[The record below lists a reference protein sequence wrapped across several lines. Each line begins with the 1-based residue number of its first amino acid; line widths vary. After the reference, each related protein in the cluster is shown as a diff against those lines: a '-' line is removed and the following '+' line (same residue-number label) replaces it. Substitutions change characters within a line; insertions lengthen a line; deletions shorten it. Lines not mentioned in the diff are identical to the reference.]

1 MDQEKLP
8 QIALKQG
15 EKLHNFKVV
24 DITPLPT
31 IQCIAYLLEHE
42 KSGARLLHLHTND
55 SENLLAIALRTPPP
69 DDTGVPHILEHT
81 VLCGSKKYPV
91 KDPFVEMLKTSLAT
105 FLNAMTYPDK
115 TVYPCA
121 SVNKKDFFNLASVYA
136 DAVFF
141 PLLREEHF
149 KQEGHHLEPLD
160 LDDPINSPLI
170 IKGIVYNE
178 MKGAYSDLDNLIGRY
193 TSKSIC
199 PDTPYGHDAGG
210 DPEKIP
216 ELTYEQFLEFH
227 KNYYHPSNSLIF
239 IYGNIPTKEHLQ
251 FLDEN
256 CLNQFDRLDIDTS
269 IPLQPR
275 WNKPVY
281 DKIPYPIGP
290 EDDPAKK
297 SAVVVTYLTNDVTD
311 VLTTLAMK
319 VLDYY
324 LLGNSASPLR
334 KALIDSQLGEELTES
349 GYADYQRDTFFTV
362 GLKGT
367 EPEHQD
373 KIAQIIYDT
382 LKKEA
387 EQGLDP
393 EKLETAFHQIE
404 LESLE
409 IKEMYPLRLMDRT
422 YRSWLY
428 EADPL
433 INLQIKE
440 LLEKLRSKYQNQPN
454 FFESILKEQLVEN
467 PHHSILTFIPDKD
480 LLRKKEEKLNKK
492 LAEIKAQM
500 SEEELW
506 RLAEEAR
513 KLLEMQMS
521 PNPPE
526 ALATLPRL
534 SLKDVPKEPFTLP
547 TSEHDSKGITLLHT
561 DLFSNSLNYI
571 AISIDLRGIKE
582 ELIDYLPIY
591 SDATVK
597 MGAGPYDYVKMAE
610 REASVCSG
618 IGVSLSS
625 KGTVDD
631 PDHFRPT
638 MIFFTKGLERNLE
651 KMSDILTERLL
662 QPDFSDK
669 ARLKDVLYQGRVARR
684 SSIIPNG
691 GRYAALHAAKHLSKN
706 CEVTERINGVSQLE
720 LFDSLVEN
728 FDAKADELIS
738 KLDEINEFIKATNR
752 FTVSF
757 VGTTDNLKL
766 FQNRITQKIEQL
778 PFAELSYPEPSFT
791 PEQGSIEGLATP
803 ADVAFVALAAKS
815 ISASHAHAPVLTLL
829 STQLSYGYLWEK
841 IRVHGGAYGARA
853 EFDGLHGIF
862 DFWSYRDPFIVET
875 IQAFQQTFEYID
887 TQMDLSQQAVE
898 QYIIGSIKGFDK
910 PIRPGSAVITALE
923 RFLTGQT
930 YEFMKQFRQRLLKCT
945 GTEIKEVNQE
955 ILAPAFKKPSI
966 CVLSSREKLEEAN
979 IENMIIKD
987 L

>member
-1 MDQEKLP
+1 MNREKLP
-8 QIALKQG
+8 PVSLKPG
-15 EKLHNFKVV
+15 EKIQNFKAIN
-24 DITPLPT
+24 ITPLPT
-31 IQCIAYLLEHE
+31 IQCVAYLLEHE

-55 SENLLAIALRTPPP
+55 PENLFAIALRTPPP
-69 DDTGVPHILEHT
+69 DDTGLPHILEHT

-91 KDPFVEMLKTSLAT
+91 KDPFVELLKTSMAT

-178 MKGAYSDLDNLIGRY
+178 MKGAYSDLDNLISRY
-193 TSKSIC
+193 TSRSIC

-210 DPEKIP
+210 DPDKIP
-216 ELTYEQFLEFH
+216 ELTYDRFLEFH
-227 KNYYHPSNSLIF
+227 RTYYHPSNSLIF
-239 IYGNIPTKEHLQ
+239 IYGNIPTEEHLK

-256 CLNQFDRLDIDTS
+256 CLGQFSRIDIDTS

-275 WNKPVY
+275 WSKPVY
-281 DKIPYPIGP
+281 QKIPYPIGP
-290 EDDPAKK
+290 EDSPAKK

-311 VLTTLAMK
+311 AVTTLAMK

-324 LLGNSASPLR
+324 LLGNPASPLR

-367 EPEHQD
+367 EPKHRD
-373 KIAQIIYDT
+373 KIVQIIQDT
-382 LKKEA
+382 IKKET

-404 LESLE
+404 MESLE

-428 EADPL
+428 DADPL
-433 INLQIKE
+433 INLQIRE
-440 LLEKLRSKYQNQPN
+440 LLEELRKRHNKQSG
-454 FFESILKEQLVEN
+454 FFESILRTQLADN
-467 PHHSILTFIPDKD
+467 PHHSILTFVPDPE
-480 LLRKKEEKLNKK
+480 LLQKKEEALKRK

-500 SEEELW
+500 SEEELLQ
-506 RLAEEAR
+506 LAEEAK

-534 SLKDVPKEPFTLP
+534 SLKDVPKEPMELP
-547 TSEHDSKGITLLHT
+547 TSTDAAKGIRFLHT
-561 DLFSNSLNYI
+561 DIFSNGLNYI
-571 AISIDLRGIKE
+571 AISIDLRGINE
-582 ELIDYLPIY
+582 ELIDYLPVY
-591 SDATVK
+591 SDAVVK

-610 REASVCSG
+610 REAAVCSG
-618 IGVSLSS
+618 IVVGLSS
-625 KGTVDD
+625 KGTVEE
-631 PDHFRPT
+631 PDLFRPSMT
-638 MIFFTKGLERNLE
+638 FFTKGLDRNLE
-651 KMSDILTERLL
+651 KMTDILKERLL

-669 ARLKDVLYQGRVARR
+669 QRLRDVLYQGRVARR

-691 GRYAALHAAKHLSKN
+691 GRYAALFASRNLSKN
-706 CEVTERINGVSQLE
+706 CEVSERIGGVSQLE
-720 LFDSLVEN
+720 LFDSLVQDFE
-728 FDAKADELIS
+728 AKSDELIN
-738 KLDEINEFIKATNR
+738 KLNKINEFIKATNR
-752 FTVSF
+752 ITVSF
-757 VGTTDNLKL
+757 VGTKKDFDL
-766 FQNRITQKIEQL
+766 FESRLMKGLVDLPQIEISDS
-778 PFAELSYPEPSFT
+778 EYSFT
-791 PEQGSIEGLATP
+791 PVQGSLDGLATP
-803 ADVAFVALAAKS
+803 ADVAFVAMAARS
-815 ISASHAHAPVLTLL
+815 ISASHKDAPVLALL
-829 STQLSYGYLWEK
+829 STQLSYGYLWER

-853 EFDGLHGIF
+853 EFNGLHGIF

-875 IQAFQQTFEYID
+875 IQTFQKTFEFVS
-887 TQMDLSQQAVE
+887 QEMDLSPKAVE
-898 QYIIGSIKGFDK
+898 QYIIGSIKGLDK
-910 PIRPGSAVITALE
+910 PIRPDSAVGIALE

-930 YEFMKQFRQRLLKCT
+930 YEFRKGFRQRLMACT
-945 GTEIKEVNQE
+945 GDRIKKVNQE

-966 CVLSSREKLEEAN
+966 CVLSSREKLEDAN
-979 IENMIIKD
+979 IEGMKIRD